1 MTTRTKEMI
10 KMEEVKTKLSALWV
24 ALMLTYLLGD
34 VLRIFSCDFVAG
46 QVEGIQATQGMYL
59 GLAILMV
66 IPAVMVFLSLTL
78 PYKVNRWAN
87 IVLAIVFFAFNLVGL
102 PTYPSAYDQFLIIV
116 GLAFNILTV
125 WYAWRWSKQEEN
137 TTE

>member
-34 VLRIFSCDFVAG
+34 VLRIFSGDFVAG
-46 QVEGIQATQGMYL
+46 QVEGMQATQGMYL

-125 WYAWRWSKQEEN
+125 WYAWRWPEKEEN
-137 TTE
+137 T